1 MNLKQRFTENDLQR
15 IKAAVKDAEQ
25 KISGEIVPVIV
36 EKSGYYSIANYKGS
50 LIGAALAF
58 IMMIMLDRY
67 VIHDASVTLYYDPV
81 FIFFVVILGG
91 VVGAVI
97 PNFLPAL
104 MRMLVSQ
111 RHFDHA
117 TKQRAENAFLE
128 EEVFNTRHRTGIMI
142 FISFFER
149 EVIVMA
155 DRGISKVVD
164 QKQWDKIVADLISNI
179 RMGKIVEG
187 LEGAIRRCGEI
198 LLEKGFL
205 ITADD
210 VNELRDDLRIE

>member
-15 IKAAVKDAEQ
+15 IKSAVKEAEQ

-50 LIGAALAF
+50 LIGASLAF
-58 IMMIMLDRY
+58 IVMIMLDRY

-91 VVGAVI
+91 VVGAVV
-97 PNFLPAL
+97 PNFLPSL

-179 RMGKIVEG
+179 RMGKIVDG

>member
-1 MNLKQRFTENDLQR
+1 MNLKQRFTENDLQC
-15 IKAAVKDAEQ
+15 IKAAVKEAER

-50 LIGAALAF
+50 LIGASLAF

-91 VVGAVI
+91 VIGAVI

-104 MRMLVSQ
+104 MRVLVSQ

-164 QKQWDKIVADLISNI
+164 QKQWDKIVAELISNI

-187 LEGAIRRCGEI
+187 LEGAIKRCGEI